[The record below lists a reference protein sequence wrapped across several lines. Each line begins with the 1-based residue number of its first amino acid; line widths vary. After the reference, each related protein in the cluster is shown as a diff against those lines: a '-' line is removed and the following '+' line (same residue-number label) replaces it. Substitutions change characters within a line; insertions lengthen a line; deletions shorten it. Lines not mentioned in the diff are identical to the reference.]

1 MMTHMLFDQ
10 EGELGPPLLSVLL
23 DALEEAV
30 TIVDRDA
37 VVRHWNRAAEKLYG
51 ISAEHIVGQCI
62 LDFTWKSLMVEH
74 VLQDGAP
81 IRQVYH
87 EPQKGKHVIINTLPV
102 RDDGGRV
109 IGAISTEQD
118 VSYIVRLGNELMH
131 TTSRAGS
138 TAMDPSVPE
147 RSDPWSILWGNSQ
160 TLLATVETARRVA
173 QTDANILITGESG
186 VGKEL
191 FAQSVHNGSL
201 RQRGPFITI
210 NCGAIPAPLF
220 ESELF
225 GYQGGSFTGSDRKD
239 RAGKIELAQGGTL
252 FLDAIGELTMEMQVK
267 LLRFLEDRSFYRVG
281 GSNPIR
287 VDVRIVAATNQNLRQ
302 RMEEGLFREDL
313 FYRLNVVTLRI
324 PPLRE
329 RLEDVPLLIQ
339 RFLREFSLKY
349 NKPVPVVEPAVIVAL
364 MGYSWPGN
372 IRQLRNAM
380 ERLVILAE
388 GGNAARRHLPEEIRD
403 IWEVKQS
410 GASLTAHPAH
420 DDGSPVWRVGGRRVI
435 DAEEI
440 RAALHRTYGNKHAAA
455 KQLGISRGTLYN
467 YLKRYRM
474 DAPAE

>member
-1 MMTHMLFDQ
+1 MLADQDHMLSSA
-10 EGELGPPLLSVLL
+10 LLPVLL

-30 TIVDRDA
+30 TIVDREA
-37 VVRHWNRAAEKLYG
+37 TVRYWNRAAERLHG
-51 ISAEHIVGQCI
+51 ISADQIVGKCI
-62 LDFTWKSLMVEH
+62 LDFTWNSLMVEH
-74 VLQDGAP
+74 VLRDGAP
-81 IRQVYH
+81 IRQAYH

-102 RDDGGRV
+102 RDDAGRV
-109 IGAISTEQD
+109 VGAVSTEQD
-118 VSYIVRLGNELMH
+118 VTYIVRLGNELMQ
-131 TTSRAGS
+131 TTSRAGT
-138 TAMDPSVPE
+138 TAADAPVQE
-147 RSDPWSILWGNSQ
+147 RNDPWSILWGNSR
-160 TLLATVETARRVA
+160 TLLAIVQTARRVA
-173 QTDANILITGESG
+173 QTDVNVLITGESG

-191 FAQSVHNGSL
+191 FAQSIHDGSL

-225 GYQGGSFTGSDRKD
+225 GYQGGSFTGSDRND
-239 RAGKIELAQGGTL
+239 RAGKIELAHGGTL
-252 FLDAIGELTMEMQVK
+252 FLDEVGELTMEMQVK

-281 GSNPIR
+281 GSKPVR
-287 VDVRIVAATNQNLRQ
+287 VDIRIVAATNQNLRL

-349 NKPVPVVEPAVIVAL
+349 NKPIPVVDPSVIIAL
-364 MGYSWPGN
+364 MSYSWPGN

-388 GGNAARRHLPEEIRD
+388 EGNAARKHLPEEIRD
-403 IWEVKQS
+403 IWEVKQ
-410 GASLTAHPAH
+410 GGNSLPANPTPEH
-420 DDGSPVWRVGGRRVI
+420 NSPVWRAGGRRVI
-435 DAEEI
+435 GVEEI
-440 RAALHRTYGNKHAAA
+440 RAALYRTYGNKHAAA

-467 YLKRYRM
+467 YLKRYGM
-474 DAPAE
+474 DIPAQ